1 MTPFLWRKL
10 RAKSQNRSSFFC
22 VAAKVKHSPFYQF
35 KETRSPLG
43 GSRGFPPAENRVFN
57 MQKLMFLR
65 WRRHRSRKS
74 AISKIPSY
82 INPAQNT
89 KPKNTCWRRLP
100 AAPIPAMP
108 QPWPF
113 SKAKSVC
120 FRMSSNSRIKPR
132 GPRPRAPKTRS
143 QKHVLEATP
152 TAPLPQCHS
161 PARFSVAKNVGFRMH
176 SSSESKPEL
185 RGTGPRL
192 QGTGSRLQGSMG
204 RSHRPQGPSSE
215 LQNLV
220 PTAWAHAGYQNFIKS
235 LWTIARSAERFFGLW
250 LQSRGE
256 KPIVSST
263 HLQAT
268 ATDFL

>member
-120 FRMSSNSRIKPR
+120 FRMSSDSRIKPR
-132 GPRPRAPKTRS
+132 GPRPRAPKARSPKTRVGGDS
-143 QKHVLEATP
+143 
-152 TAPLPQCHS
+152 HS
-161 PARFSVAKNVGFRMH
+161 PTPAMPQPCPLFCGKKRRFSHAL
-176 SSSESKPEL
+176 EL
-185 RGTGPRL
+185 RIKTRAPRHRAQTPGHRL
-192 QGTGSRLQGSMG
+192 QAPGLHGPK
-204 RSHRPQGPSSE
+204 PQASWAQAPSSK
-215 LQNLV
+215 
-220 PTAWAHAGYQNFIKS
+220 I
-235 LWTIARSAERFFGLW
+235 
-250 LQSRGE
+250 
-256 KPIVSST
+256 
-263 HLQAT
+263 
-268 ATDFL
+268 

>member
-57 MQKLMFLR
+57 MQKLMFLQ

-113 SKAKSVC
+113 SKESVC
-120 FRMSSNSRIKPR
+120 FRMSSNSRIKP
-132 GPRPRAPKTRS
+132 PRPNAQGTQNAKPKTRVGGDS
-143 QKHVLEATP
+143 RSPPA
-152 TAPLPQCHS
+152 PQCRS
-161 PARFSVAKNVGFRMH
+161 PARFLTQKAFVFACTQI
-176 SSSESKPEL
+176 PEPNPPP
-185 RGTGPRL
+185 GPRL
-192 QGTGSRLQGSMG
+192 WAQTPWAQGTGFIGPRAEAPAL
-204 RSHRPQGPSSE
+204 RAQGPSSE

-220 PTAWAHAGYQNFIKS
+220 PTAWGSKNLSEAK
-235 LWTIARSAERFFGLW
+235 
-250 LQSRGE
+250 
-256 KPIVSST
+256 KV
-263 HLQAT
+263 
-268 ATDFL
+268 